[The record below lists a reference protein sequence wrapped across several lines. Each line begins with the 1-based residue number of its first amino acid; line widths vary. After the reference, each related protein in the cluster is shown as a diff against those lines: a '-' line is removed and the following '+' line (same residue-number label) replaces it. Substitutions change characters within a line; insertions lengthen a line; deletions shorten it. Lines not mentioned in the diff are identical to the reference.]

1 MRSLFGLAL
10 AALATAGGCASYA
23 SARLVDDDSAS
34 APEIFGDVAQR
45 EFGKRVQVKLPSDLV
60 VAEVSGRTVRN
71 HVDRADK
78 RSVQLAESL
87 AEDKSTFSNVAP
99 LFVDAAG
106 ARYGDLRSAAARQQ
120 ADLILV
126 TSMSESVRSENGV
139 LPVLNLLVLPYFL
152 VPSQTNDLT
161 LHLRAAVVDV
171 RNDLVYATFED
182 HREERMHATSA
193 AENDDI
199 EAAFDRLYA
208 ESLAKMR
215 TRVVERLRQLE
226 SAP

>member
-1 MRSLFGLAL
+1 MVNRLAL
-10 AALATAGGCASYA
+10 VLVALFAAGGCATYA
-23 SARLVDDDSAS
+23 SARLVEDGSTE
-34 APEIFGDVAQR
+34 APEIYGDVAQR

-60 VAEVSGRTVRN
+60 VAEVCARSTRTQPS
-71 HVDRADK
+71 RADK
-78 RSVQLAESL
+78 RSVQLTETF
-87 AEDKSTFSNVAP
+87 AEDKATFSNVAP
-99 LFVDAAG
+99 LFVDSRNS
-106 ARYGDLRSAAARQQ
+106 RYADLRSAAARQQ
-120 ADLILV
+120 ADLMLV
-126 TSMSESVRSENGV
+126 TTMSESVRSENGV

-182 HREERMHATSA
+182 HREERVHATSA
-193 AENDDI
+193 AERDDV

-215 TRVVERLRQLE
+215 ARVTERLRQLE
-226 SAP
+226 TAP

>member
-10 AALATAGGCASYA
+10 AALATAGGCTSYA
-23 SARLVDDDSAS
+23 SARLVDDESTG
-34 APEIFGDVAQR
+34 APEIYGDVAQR

-60 VAEVSGRTVRN
+60 VAEVCARSSRSQPS
-71 HVDRADK
+71 RADK
-78 RSVQLAESL
+78 RSVQLTESL
-87 AEDKSTFSNVAP
+87 AEDKATFSNVSP
-99 LFVDAAG
+99 LFVDSGG

-120 ADLILV
+120 ADLMLV
-126 TSMSESVRSENGV
+126 TTMSESVRSENGV

-161 LHLRAAVVDV
+161 LHLRAAVLDV

-193 AENDDI
+193 AERDEI

-215 TRVVERLRQLE
+215 ARVSERLRQLE